1 MIYKL
6 IFIVFVID
14 PVITIK
20 PEEKPKEEKP
30 TRVLD
35 DLFRKTKTTPSIYWL
50 PLSPE
55 EVSILLLIYNATTD
69 MVIFIFMSIQ
79 YICTCKHYK

>member
-1 MIYKL
+1 MIFLIYKL
-6 IFIVFVID
+6 IVFIFVID
-14 PVITIK
+14 PIITIK

-50 PLSPE
+50 QLSPE
-55 EVSILLLIYNATTD
+55 EVSY
-69 MVIFIFMSIQ
+69 
-79 YICTCKHYK
+79 